1 MVVDIAKPS
10 VFRLIYRYI
19 NRNLETVP
27 AEVTVTP
34 EDPNEDVQTGTVEF
48 PSTGRFVIFLIH
60 LLSFSIVYYIL
71 CYLLYIGYICGCF
84 FFHPLSLIPSQ
95 RTMTTG
101 CNSDDAS
108 VNRVN
113 QAIYLPITF
122 IFSVLSRSSLPQI
135 YH

>member
-48 PSTGRFVIFLIH
+48 PSTGRFVA
-60 LLSFSIVYYIL
+60 
-71 CYLLYIGYICGCF
+71 F
-84 FFHPLSLIPSQ
+84 F
-95 RTMTTG
+95 
-101 CNSDDAS
+101 
-108 VNRVN
+108 
-113 QAIYLPITF
+113 
-122 IFSVLSRSSLPQI
+122 
-135 YH
+135 